1 MTDND
6 SIVILDSF
14 LASHLKEIRNVK
26 VIADKDLSE
35 LFETNLETI
44 HQLVESNP
52 QQFPDEAM
60 LTLSKDERMVYSD
73 VLYGF
78 SNSGIFALAG
88 LLKTK
93 RAIRIY
99 VKLIELLVS
108 RLQGKAYEIA
118 AAYQVG
124 KS

>member
-6 SIVILDSF
+6 STIILDSF
-14 LASHLKEIRNVK
+14 LSSHLKEIRNVK

-35 LFETNLETI
+35 LFETDIETI

-52 QQFPDEAM
+52 QLFPNEAM
-60 LTLSKDERMVYSD
+60 LKLSKDEQTVYSD
-73 VLYGF
+73 VLYCF
-78 SNSGIFALAG
+78 SNAGIFALAG

-118 AAYQVG
+118 ATYQAG